1 MDVAC
6 GTGAMFEAL
15 RERKPS
21 HITAV
26 DLSEKMIEIAARK
39 VEGTP
44 CLNCSAGICSR

>member
-1 MDVAC
+1 MSVLDVAC

-26 DLSEKMIEIAARK
+26 DLSEKMIEIAA
-39 VEGTP
+39 
-44 CLNCSAGICSR
+44 LQSRGGLLV